1 MGMIYRLST
10 YVVVNSKAV
19 RALLVRRHG
28 LREDKVRVIYNGLD
42 VEQFSGVHMKRTRLL
57 PWVSG
62 DARLIAVLANMY
74 SPVKGH
80 AHLISAACEICSR
93 VPEALFLMIG
103 DGPERPKLERQ
114 VSDLALQ
121 QNIKF
126 LGRRSGVAELLAC
139 CDLGALPSEAE
150 SLP

>member
-80 AHLISAACEICSR
+80 AHLISAACEVCGR
-93 VPEALFLMIG
+93 GRGALVLMI
-103 DGPERPKLERQ
+103 RH
-114 VSDLALQ
+114 
-121 QNIKF
+121 
-126 LGRRSGVAELLAC
+126 
-139 CDLGALPSEAE
+139 EAKH
-150 SLP
+150 P